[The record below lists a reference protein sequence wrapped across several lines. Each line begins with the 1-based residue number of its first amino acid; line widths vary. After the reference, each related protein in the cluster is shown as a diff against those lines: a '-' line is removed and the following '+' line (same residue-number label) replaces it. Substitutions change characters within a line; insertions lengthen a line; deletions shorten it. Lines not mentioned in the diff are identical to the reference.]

1 MKTLLNKLP
10 KGRLTRWGFLAVLLI
25 AVGATVGWM
34 NQRQYQLGGA
44 FIGNNG
50 DGGIW
55 TGFQVPLDPAGRTA
69 AIRVK
74 TMTYSA
80 DTAGLLEAFGVD
92 TLSEFMLETK
102 MISRTTA
109 KYSSVG
115 YGLKQG
121 NPPQV
126 CLILV
131 MRGTMEFSGPDD
143 FVVNYIID
151 VYPGPA
157 NLLGLPSADAN
168 LDGYPDEGAVPAY
181 SIPGEE
187 HASRV
192 PNP

>member
-1 MKTLLNKLP
+1 MKTSLNKLL
-10 KGRLTRWGFLAVLLI
+10 KGRFTRWGFLAGLMI
-25 AVGATVGWM
+25 AIGATVGWT
-34 NQRQYQLGGA
+34 NQRQYRLGGA

-50 DGGIW
+50 YGGIW

-74 TMTYSA
+74 TTTTSA
-80 DTAGLLEAFGVD
+80 DTAELLEAFGAD
-92 TLSEFMLETK
+92 TLSEFMLEAK
-102 MISRTTA
+102 MISRNTA

-131 MRGTMEFSGPDD
+131 MSGTMEFSGPDN
-143 FVVNYIID
+143 FVVNYTLD

-157 NLLGLPSADAN
+157 NLPGLPSADAD
-168 LDGYPDEGAVPAY
+168 LDGFPDLGTEPLM
-181 SIPGEE
+181 SIPGLDS
-187 HASRV
+187 AQRV
-192 PNP
+192 PIP